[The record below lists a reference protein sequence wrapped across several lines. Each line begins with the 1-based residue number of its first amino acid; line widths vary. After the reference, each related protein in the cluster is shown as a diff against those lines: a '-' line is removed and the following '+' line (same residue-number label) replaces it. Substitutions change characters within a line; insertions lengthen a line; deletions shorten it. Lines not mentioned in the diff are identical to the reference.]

1 MRRTRKIYAGR
12 SRLTCPQLTP
22 FVDAS
27 LEKVRETDAGKV
39 ENYEKRFTGE
49 DYLRAWKMAGGHDIV
64 EMGSRAVDTGR
75 NMPTPFEERPATK
88 S

>member
-1 MRRTRKIYAGR
+1 MEELRECNADIV
-12 SRLTCPQLTP
+12 LWQLTP

-27 LEKVRETDAGKV
+27 LEKVKDLDQGRAAP
-39 ENYEKRFTGE
+39 YAKRFTGA
-49 DYLRAWKMAGGHDIV
+49 DYLQAWKLAGGHDIV
-64 EMGSRAVDTGR
+64 EQQSGNVEKNR